1 MDAAVAGGA
10 RGWCGTPAAGDDAAH
25 GLTTSYSPLAT
36 HHSLL
41 TTALLTMAGGDAA
54 PGRGGD
60 AAARHARLG
69 ARPHRARPYN
79 RRDHRD
85 PTLTPRNPPTPT
97 PTPTPNPTPPPP
109 PPPPPKP
116 PPQPPPN
123 PNPNPNPNP
132 TPNPNPNPNPNPHPN
147 PGKTAVVADAHIAP
161 HYQTEIDSAAAAL
174 PDEQTAMCVRV
185 GVRDRG
191 RGRSRVR
198 PPCAPSRC
206 AHHCAHPPALPGY
219 RPTDPNPKPQ
229 PVTKLYHP
237 YQVRRATA

>member
-97 PTPTPNPTPPPP
+97 LTPTPTPTPTLT
-109 PPPPPKP
+109 
-116 PPQPPPN
+116 
-123 PNPNPNPNP
+123 P
-132 TPNPNPNPNPNPHPN
+132 TL
-147 PGKTAVVADAHIAP
+147 TRLLQDEETTRLQRAHD
-161 HYQTEIDSAAAAL
+161 EAA
-174 PDEQTAMCVRV
+174 Q
-185 GVRDRG
+185 RDRA
-191 RGRSRVR
+191 RKTQMQAT
-198 PPCAPSRC
+198 PHLLPSTPLASTYCLARI
-206 AHHCAHPPALPGY
+206 
-219 RPTDPNPKPQ
+219 
-229 PVTKLYHP
+229 V
-237 YQVRRATA
+237 